1 MTWFCDESCILIL
14 YYFAMCVM
22 NVIYNWLLSAGL
34 SVPLHAVWTSWCGP
48 QYVKM
53 ISLTVCPAPMYG
65 RRDVDCSPSRRFPW
79 VFRRSGGSCYR
90 QLWSTPRQQSGRAPM
105 LGRVYSC
112 KEQRQMY
119 MSRNAQQTAFTLCK
133 PPGGCS
139 DVACITSTIVCV
151 VHERNATKSL
161 TIIRTRPAA
170 VKRICINTHVRMTL
184 VPWWDTI
191 LYIMILS
198 DKREPK
204 YVELEQY

>member
-119 MSRNAQQTAFTLCK
+119 MSRNAQQTAFTLRK

-139 DVACITSTIVCV
+139 DVYHQAMECYDPYAERSQVSVDPNTGMPQV
-151 VHERNATKSL
+151 V
-161 TIIRTRPAA
+161 IRRYS
-170 VKRICINTHVRMTL
+170 C
-184 VPWWDTI
+184 
-191 LYIMILS
+191 
-198 DKREPK
+198 E
-204 YVELEQY
+204 

>member
-1 MTWFCDESCILIL
+1 MDV
-14 YYFAMCVM
+14 VM
-22 NVIYNWLLSAGL
+22 WTAVRQEDFPECSGGL
-34 SVPLHAVWTSWCGP
+34 AVPAIDNCGLR
-48 QYVKM
+48 Q
-53 ISLTVCPAPMYG
+53 
-65 RRDVDCSPSRRFPW
+65 DSRR
-79 VFRRSGGSCYR
+79 
-90 QLWSTPRQQSGRAPM
+90 TPM

-119 MSRNAQQTAFTLCK
+119 MSRNAQQTAFTLRK

-184 VPWWDTI
+184 VP
-191 LYIMILS
+191 
-198 DKREPK
+198 
-204 YVELEQY
+204 